1 MVKWISFIFLFSLSN
16 NISAKEWKSLKAYQ
30 NTTHH
35 KILTPSD
42 WLKTDRTHNTAI
54 WQQANIYNLLNN
66 LPKEYRRIQERRDFY
81 EWLYDTLNS
90 RGHEIVWIEMAHF
103 ISKKMRLLETFP
115 CALFIHKKIVVYANE
130 GSQAVFNNAFKEL
143 KELFNSKNVLKGDS
157 AIQWDQKMSYKEQYI
172 WLDSLYKTIDSKSLK
187 TIEHMAKG
195 KFLYGLAVPKAIR
208 FKGDISNPKDRYNYA
223 TGPLRD
229 YCKVLYKD

>member
-1 MVKWISFIFLFSLSN
+1 
-16 NISAKEWKSLKAYQ
+16 
-30 NTTHH
+30 
-35 KILTPSD
+35 
-42 WLKTDRTHNTAI
+42 
-54 WQQANIYNLLNN
+54 
-66 LPKEYRRIQERRDFY
+66 
-81 EWLYDTLNS
+81 
-90 RGHEIVWIEMAHF
+90 
-103 ISKKMRLLETFP
+103 MRLLETFP
-115 CALFIHKKIVVYANE
+115 CALFIHKKIVIYANK

-143 KELFNSKNVLKGDS
+143 KELFNSKYVLKEDS

-223 TGPLRD
+223 IGSLRD
-229 YCKVLYKD
+229 YCKVLDKD